1 MRKFHLSAAL
11 SFAALLLPTAAL
23 AEPLVGLTASG
34 KLVSLDSANPGA
46 AAAPRAVAGLAAGDK
61 LNTVDF
67 RPATGVLYGLGT
79 SKQLYSIDLATAQAT
94 AVGPVI
100 PAANAVTG
108 TDWAFDF
115 NPAIDRIRFVTSAA
129 QNYVLNPA
137 NNAVTANNAFA
148 YAAGDAAC
156 GLLACPTPAV
166 VAVAY
171 TNNRAATPSTALW
184 GIDATQN
191 TLVEVTAANGQ
202 FSVVNT
208 RATLKLNG
216 ATYDVTA
223 VAGFDISPNS
233 SVAYLTLNDA
243 NNATTKLYKTDLT
256 GVNAGVLTDMGV
268 IAGGEA
274 VVDVTTPPV
283 LTEASLYALYNDSA
297 AGTSKVYALN
307 AKAPLALG
315 AGVAVSGLAAGEL
328 ILSIDERPA
337 TGGLYGLSSAG
348 ILYTINP
355 ATGAAVAVGVA
366 NGIDV
371 SSGVSIDFNPSVDR
385 IRLVTG
391 GGLNYRLHPDTGAIV
406 ATDGNLA
413 YDAADVNAGKA
424 PQVLSAAYVPAAFGG
439 PTTLYN
445 LDLRSGA
452 GNAFL
457 VTQGTKAGVA
467 PAVSPNLGTLF
478 TVGSL
483 LVPRQDGVNAAGFD
497 IGADGTGYA
506 FFSPVPTVRNGVA
519 DPVVARLYSVD
530 LATGGARLGWTLP
543 TTAVATELPVDI
555 ALDLPVPP
563 PPAPDGGV
571 ADGGTTTDGGAVIVD
586 AGADATTTPDS
597 GPVVR
602 PDGGAADAGSTA
614 DAGVVDGGDVD
625 GSSGCSVA
633 AGTGGAASGTLA
645 VLGLALAAIR
655 RRKRA

>member
-11 SFAALLLPTAAL
+11 AAAAILVPAAAL
-23 AEPLVGLTASG
+23 AEPIVGLTASG
-34 KLVSLDSANPGA
+34 KLVPFDSANPGA
-46 AAAPRAVAGLAAGDK
+46 AAAPRAVAGLIAGDK
-61 LNTVDF
+61 LTTIDF

-79 SKQLYSIDLATAQAT
+79 SKQLYSIDLTTAQAT
-94 AVGPVI
+94 AVGPAI

-156 GLLACPTPAV
+156 TVLVCPTPAV

-171 TNNRAATPSTALW
+171 TNNRAATPGTALW

-208 RATLKLNG
+208 RAPLKLNG

-233 SVAYLTLNDA
+233 AVAYLTLNDA
-243 NNATTKLYKTDLT
+243 NNPTTKLYKTELT
-256 GVNAGVLTDMGV
+256 GANAGVLTDMGV
-268 IAGGEA
+268 VAGGEA
-274 VVDVTTPPV
+274 IVDVSAAPV
-283 LTEASLYALYNDSA
+283 LAEAPLFALYNDSA
-297 AGTSKVYALN
+297 ARTSKLY
-307 AKAPLALG
+307 PLATKSPLG
-315 AGVAVSGLAAGEL
+315 LGVGVAVTGLAAGETL
-328 ILSIDERPA
+328 LSIDERPA
-337 TGGLYGLSSAG
+337 TGALYGISSAG

-355 ATGAAVAVGVA
+355 ATGAAASVGVA
-366 NGIDV
+366 NGIDI

-406 ATDGNLA
+406 SADGNLA
-413 YDAADVNAGKA
+413 YDAADGNAGKA

-439 PTTLYN
+439 PTTLYE

-478 TVGSL
+478 TVGGL
-483 LVPRQDGVNAAGFD
+483 LVPRQDGVNGAGFD

-506 FFSPVPTVRNGVA
+506 LFSPIPTVRNGVS

-530 LATGGARLGWTLP
+530 LATGGTRLGWTFP
-543 TTAVATELPVDI
+543 AAAVATELPVDLAI
-555 ALDLPVPP
+555 DLPVPP

-571 ADGGTTTDGGAVIVD
+571 ADGGAVTDGGTVVAD
-586 AGADATTTPDS
+586 AGVDATTGTD
-597 GPVVR
+597 GGVVR
-602 PDGGAADAGSTA
+602 PDAGTSGDAGSTG
-614 DAGVVDGGDVD
+614 DAGTVDGEID
-625 GSSGCSVA
+625 GSDGCSVG
-633 AGTGGAASGTLA
+633 AGTGGVTSGALA
-645 VLGLALAAIR
+645 VLGLALAAVR